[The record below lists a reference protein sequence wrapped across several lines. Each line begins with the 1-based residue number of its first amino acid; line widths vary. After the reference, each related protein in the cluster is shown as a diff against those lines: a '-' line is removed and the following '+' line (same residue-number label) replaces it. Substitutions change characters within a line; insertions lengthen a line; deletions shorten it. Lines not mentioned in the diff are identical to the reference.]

1 MNASQNYLVLKR
13 GLAGW
18 LDATVAFMKSG
29 GYKVSKKIKD
39 VRQDT
44 LVVWGAEDE
53 ILDPKSGS
61 LFAEKLPQ
69 SKYAAQLFRL

>member
-1 MNASQNYLVLKR
+1 
-13 GLAGW
+13 
-18 LDATVAFMKSG
+18 MKSG

-39 VRQDT
+39 VKQDT
-44 LVVWGAEDE
+44 LVVWGAKDE

-69 SKYAAQLFRL
+69 SKYAAQLIRL